1 MSNQTQNIV
10 SGILFGTGLWVALI
24 VTMRYSLKMLLSYH
38 GWMFAEHGKL
48 SAGTKLWMVRIYSLF
63 VLSLCVCGLF
73 SKP

>member
-1 MSNQTQNIV
+1 MLPFVLNSGYMSNQTQNIV

-48 SAGTKLWMVRIYSLF
+48 SPGTKFWMVRIYYLPVS
-63 VLSLCVCGLF
+63 S
-73 SKP
+73 